1 MADLDVTSLVGV
13 GAAALRIASVSG
25 SSPTSVTF
33 AKDVGPILSQ
43 QCASCHRPDGS
54 APFSLLTF
62 ADARP
67 RAKAIAAA
75 VRRRT
80 MPPWKPEA
88 GYGDFIGARRL
99 ADEQIAAIV
108 RWADEGAPLGDPAA
122 LPSRPDAT
130 GEWPAGPAGLHR
142 QMAATQ
148 RPPPCWAGQTTH

>member
-1 MADLDVTSLVGV
+1 MSDRHVTSLVAV

-54 APFSLLTF
+54 APFSLLPF
-62 ADARP
+62 ADPRP

-88 GYGDFIGARRL
+88 GYGDFIGAARP
-99 ADEQIAAIV
+99 ADEQIRAIV
-108 RWADEGAPLGDPAA
+108 PWADHVCPPVELAA
-122 LPSRPDAT
+122 
-130 GEWPAGPAGLHR
+130 
-142 QMAATQ
+142 
-148 RPPPCWAGQTTH
+148 